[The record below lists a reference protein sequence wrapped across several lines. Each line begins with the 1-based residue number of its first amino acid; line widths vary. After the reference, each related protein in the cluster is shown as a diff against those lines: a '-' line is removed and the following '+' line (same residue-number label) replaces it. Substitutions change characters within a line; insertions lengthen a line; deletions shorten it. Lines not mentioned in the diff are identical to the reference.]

1 MDGGAAATSL
11 KQNQAVNGLSVSS
24 IDDATRYRYKLPSD
38 MGGVL
43 VTDVKDGSDAQ
54 KFGFETGDIIIQVA
68 EDTIKNIAEFNK
80 AIANAKGKKTLVWVN
95 RKGVIQGLVIK

>member
-1 MDGGAAATSL
+1 M
-11 KQNQAVNGLSVSS
+11 
-24 IDDATRYRYKLPSD
+24 
-38 MGGVL
+38 
-43 VTDVKDGSDAQ
+43 TDVKDGSDAQ